1 MLTRIKIQ
9 CGCGQRYAF
18 DIEPIGNTLPGPV
31 SCPACAADGT
41 AAGNA
46 ILAQRAAAPAEIAV
60 AAPALVAAGGSGG
73 VAQMH
78 FAAAAPTARSA
89 PAATVAHAHAA
100 APVEKRRLPG
110 QLEPERAR
118 NEARSKI
125 LWGDDPA
132 DVAKFLQAQGFNI
145 QEAQETIAP
154 LLAERASTVR
164 NAGKA
169 KIITGIG
176 MMCVPVIAFVI
187 FLVSPIF
194 PIKLFGVAV
203 AIGFWGLWRAITGTI
218 MFVSPKSEKGDI
230 GDM

>member
-9 CGCGQRYAF
+9 CGCRQRYAF
-18 DIEPIGNTLPGPV
+18 DIEPIGNSLPGPV
-31 SCPACAADGT
+31 SCPACGADGT
-41 AAGNA
+41 VAGNS
-46 ILAQRAAAPAEIAV
+46 ILAQRAPAPAEIAV
-60 AAPALVAAGGSGG
+60 AAPALVAASGGGG

-78 FAAAAPTARSA
+78 VAAVAQPVRSA
-89 PAATVAHAHAA
+89 PAAPT
-100 APVEKRRLPG
+100 ERRRLPG

-125 LWGDDPA
+125 LWGDDPT
-132 DVAKFLQAQGFNI
+132 DVAKFLQAQGFNF

-154 LLAERASTVR
+154 LVAERASAVR

-176 MMCVPVIAFVI
+176 MMCVPVIAFVVFMAI
-187 FLVSPIF
+187 HVF
-194 PIKLFGVAV
+194 PIKLFGVTI
-203 AIGFWGLWRAITGTI
+203 AIGFWGLWRAISGVI